1 MLRKGH
7 ILAVLVM
14 GVSVTAFLSI
24 SAQQNYDIPAWVKGV
39 AGFWAEDKITDND
52 FGEAI
57 SFLIEQGIIKV
68 DMPQQVNTEELNKK
82 ISQLESENAKL
93 RSENTVLKNK
103 IPNNNSN
110 IDSPFEMTII
120 NTGVPKGYPDQ
131 ISVKY
136 SVYSNH
142 NQEKSIKIQLI
153 GKDSDNNVIDIETS
167 RIATIPQRTIYGA
180 IWIDYDPRI
189 TEYIIEPVG

>member
-1 MLRKGH
+1 VLRKGH
-7 ILAVLVM
+7 ILAILVI
-14 GVSVTAFLSI
+14 GVSVTTFLSI
-24 SAQQNYDIPAWVKGV
+24 SAQQKYDIPAWVKGV

-82 ISQLESENAKL
+82 ISQLESENEKL
-93 RSENTVLKNK
+93 RSENTDLKNK

-120 NTGVPKGYPDQ
+120 NAREAKNYED
-131 ISVKY
+131 IIIVKY
-136 SVYSNH
+136 SIYSYQ
-142 NQEKSIKIQLI
+142 NQKEWIRIQLI
-153 GKDSDNNVIDIETS
+153 GKDADNNVIDIETS
-167 RIATIPQRTIYGA
+167 SITTFPGRTIYGE

-189 TEYIIEPVG
+189 IKYIIEPQE